1 MKLANKAAK
10 ILTNKYFLYFIVF
23 LAVTN
28 VFGYLVMHKTNAVI
42 FFALVG
48 VVMYQFSKNMAVVLM
63 VCLFATNLLMSSN
76 ILREG
81 LENASD
87 STTKDESIRNENIKR
102 VIDDRKNSENTT
114 STDSTDSTT
123 TTDSNGK
130 KVVAAKKIEN
140 NNSSTMSS
148 SSPVDVNNLDLN
160 KILASTDVAPQNSES
175 TVSGMST
182 MNNKKNNKNGRI
194 DYASTLEEA
203 YDNLDKI
210 LGGDGM
216 KNLTQD
222 TEKLMKRQQELF
234 KTMETMTPMLDQAK
248 SMLEGFDM
256 NSLKGLTNFAA
267 GFSSTK

>member
-48 VVMYQFSKNMAVVLM
+48 VVTYQFSKNMAVVLM

-114 STDSTDSTT
+114 STTDI
-123 TTDSNGK
+123 NGK
-130 KVVAAKKIEN
+130 KVVAVKKVEN

-160 KILASTDVAPQNSES
+160 KILASTDVTPQTSES

>member
-81 LENASD
+81 LENAND
-87 STTKDESIRNENIKR
+87 ATRKDESINNENIKR
-102 VIDDRKNSENTT
+102 VIDERKNSENT
-114 STDSTDSTT
+114 SNVT
-123 TTDSNGK
+123 TTDNTTTDKNGK
-130 KVVAAKKIEN
+130 KIVAAKKIEN
-140 NNSSTMSS
+140 NNSSTTT

-160 KILASTDVAPQNSES
+160 KILASTDVSPQNSES

-216 KNLTQD
+216 KNLTKD

-234 KTMETMTPMLDQAK
+234 KTMETMTPMIDQAK